1 MNLSRRK
8 FLRGTGVA
16 LGLPWFESISSFG
29 AEAVKNNTAPR
40 RLAVCFTGNGVNPHH
55 WGATQG
61 PAGMEFMKSLSPLE
75 PLKKHISVFKGLW
88 NPTTV
93 EGEGGHYPK
102 MNVLCGLKVKKTTTD
117 VEVGTTM
124 DQLVAAQTGKFTPM
138 PSVVLGTE
146 RPSYSTD
153 SGFTSIYSAYISW
166 STPTTPAPKEI
177 FPQQAFDQLFDDGSK
192 RKRDK
197 SILDLVLEDAGALKP
212 KLSQRDKQ
220 KLDEYLTSVREIE
233 QRVELAEKI
242 SQAETKGAGWQ
253 PTVKVPTMQ
262 RPGAGIPT
270 SADDHLRLMFDIM
283 VLAFQTDVTR
293 VATFSLGGEGDA
305 IAIPEIGITESR
317 HQLSHHGGDAGYMEK
332 LTMYDTFAIEQFGY
346 FLTRLAETNDLG
358 GKPLLG
364 STMALFGSG
373 MSYGHS
379 HGNANLPLV
388 FAGGTDLGLKH
399 GSHVDFNKKAAGFQG
414 YALGADGALTTAH
427 YQLCSRPAN
436 SDAHMS
442 NLLLLMAQRMG
453 VEIDQFGDS
462 NQVIAL

>member
-270 SADDHLRLMFDIM
+270 SAEDHLRLMFDIM
-283 VLAFQTDVTR
+283 LLAFQMDRTR
-293 VATFSLGGEGDA
+293 VATFMMNNDLSNMRFPSLDGISGGIHE
-305 IAIPEIGITESR
+305 
-317 HQLSHHGGDAGYMEK
+317 LSHHANDEHRLDMYQRVNQHQVKLWGEFLGKMQATNEGERTLLENSMIMLTSSLFDGNAHDSRQLPVVLAGGGGGTIQGGRLHDHSADPNRKLCRLHIALMDRMGLHVAHFGDAENA
-332 LTMYDTFAIEQFGY
+332 LAI
-346 FLTRLAETNDLG
+346 
-358 GKPLLG
+358 
-364 STMALFGSG
+364 
-373 MSYGHS
+373 
-379 HGNANLPLV
+379 
-388 FAGGTDLGLKH
+388 
-399 GSHVDFNKKAAGFQG
+399 
-414 YALGADGALTTAH
+414 
-427 YQLCSRPAN
+427 
-436 SDAHMS
+436 
-442 NLLLLMAQRMG
+442 
-453 VEIDQFGDS
+453 
-462 NQVIAL
+462 

>member
-242 SQAETKGAGWQ
+242 SQAETQGTGWQ

-262 RPGAGIPT
+262 RPVAGIPT
-270 SADDHLRLMFDIM
+270 SAEDHLRIMFDIM
-283 VLAFQTDVTR
+283 LLAFQMDRTR
-293 VATFSLGGEGDA
+293 VATFMMNNDLSNMRFPSLEGISGGIHE
-305 IAIPEIGITESR
+305 
-317 HQLSHHGGDAGYMEK
+317 LSHHANDEHRLDMYQRVNQHQVKLWGEFLGKMQATNEGERTLLENSMIMLTSSLFDGNAHDSRQLPVVLAGGGGGTIQGGRFHDHSADPNRKLCRLHIALMDRMGLHVGHFGDAENA
-332 LTMYDTFAIEQFGY
+332 LAI
-346 FLTRLAETNDLG
+346 
-358 GKPLLG
+358 
-364 STMALFGSG
+364 
-373 MSYGHS
+373 
-379 HGNANLPLV
+379 
-388 FAGGTDLGLKH
+388 
-399 GSHVDFNKKAAGFQG
+399 
-414 YALGADGALTTAH
+414 
-427 YQLCSRPAN
+427 
-436 SDAHMS
+436 
-442 NLLLLMAQRMG
+442 
-453 VEIDQFGDS
+453 
-462 NQVIAL
+462 

>member
-8 FLRGTGVA
+8 FLRGSGIA
-16 LGLPWFESISSFG
+16 LGLPWLESINSFG
-29 AEAVKNNTAPR
+29 ADAVKNNTAPR

-61 PAGMEFMKSLSPLE
+61 AGGMEFMKTLSPLE
-75 PLKKHISVFKGLW
+75 PIKKHISVFKGLW

-124 DQLVAAQTGKFTPM
+124 DQLVAAQTGKFTPV
-138 PSVVLGTE
+138 PCVVLGTE

-197 SILDLVLEDAGALKP
+197 SILDLVMQDAGALKP

-242 SQAETKGAGWQ
+242 SQAETRGAGWQ
-253 PTVKVPTMQ
+253 PTVKVPTLA
-262 RPGAGIPT
+262 RPGSGIPT
-270 SADDHLRLMFDIM
+270 SSEDHLRLMFDIM
-283 VLAFQTDVTR
+283 LLAFQMDRTR
-293 VATFSLGGEGDA
+293 VATFMMNNDLSNMRFPSLDGISGGIHE
-305 IAIPEIGITESR
+305 
-317 HQLSHHGGDAGYMEK
+317 LSHHANDEHRLDMYQRVNQHQVKLWGEFLTKMQATNEGERTLLENSMVMLTSSLFDGNAHDSRQLPVVLAGNGGGTIQAGRFHDLSADPNRKMCRLHIALMDRMGLHVGHFGDAENA
-332 LTMYDTFAIEQFGY
+332 LAI
-346 FLTRLAETNDLG
+346 
-358 GKPLLG
+358 
-364 STMALFGSG
+364 
-373 MSYGHS
+373 
-379 HGNANLPLV
+379 
-388 FAGGTDLGLKH
+388 
-399 GSHVDFNKKAAGFQG
+399 
-414 YALGADGALTTAH
+414 
-427 YQLCSRPAN
+427 
-436 SDAHMS
+436 
-442 NLLLLMAQRMG
+442 
-453 VEIDQFGDS
+453 
-462 NQVIAL
+462 

>member
-8 FLRGTGVA
+8 FLRGSGIA
-16 LGLPWFESISSFG
+16 LGLPWFESINSFG
-29 AEAVKNNTAPR
+29 ADAVKNNTAPR

-61 PAGMEFMKSLSPLE
+61 SGGMEFMKTLTPLE
-75 PLKKHISVFKGLW
+75 PIKKHISVFKGLW

-124 DQLVAAQTGKFTPM
+124 DQLVAAQTGKFTPV
-138 PSVVLGTE
+138 PCVVLGTE

-197 SILDLVLEDAGALKP
+197 SILDLVMEDAGALKP

-242 SQAETKGAGWQ
+242 SQAETRGAGWQ
-253 PTVKVPTMQ
+253 PTVKVPTLA
-262 RPGAGIPT
+262 RPGSGIPT
-270 SADDHLRLMFDIM
+270 SSEDHLRLMFDIM
-283 VLAFQTDVTR
+283 LLAFQMDRTR
-293 VATFSLGGEGDA
+293 VATFMMNNDLSNMRFPSLEGISGGIHE
-305 IAIPEIGITESR
+305 
-317 HQLSHHGGDAGYMEK
+317 LSHHANDEHRLDMYQRVNQHQVKLWGEFLTKMQATNEGERSLLENSMVMLTSSLFDGNAHDSRQLPVVLAGNGGGSIQAGRFHDLSADPNRKMCRLHIALMDRMGLHVGHFGDAENA
-332 LTMYDTFAIEQFGY
+332 LAI
-346 FLTRLAETNDLG
+346 
-358 GKPLLG
+358 
-364 STMALFGSG
+364 
-373 MSYGHS
+373 
-379 HGNANLPLV
+379 
-388 FAGGTDLGLKH
+388 
-399 GSHVDFNKKAAGFQG
+399 
-414 YALGADGALTTAH
+414 
-427 YQLCSRPAN
+427 
-436 SDAHMS
+436 
-442 NLLLLMAQRMG
+442 
-453 VEIDQFGDS
+453 
-462 NQVIAL
+462 

>member
-8 FLRGTGVA
+8 FLRGSGIA
-16 LGLPWFESISSFG
+16 LGLPWFESINSFG
-29 AEAVKNNTAPR
+29 ADAVKNNTAPR

-61 PAGMEFMKSLSPLE
+61 PGGMEFMKTLSPLE
-75 PLKKHISVFKGLW
+75 PIKKHISVFKGLW

-124 DQLVAAQTGKFTPM
+124 DQLVAAQTGKFTPV
-138 PSVVLGTE
+138 PCVVLGTE

-197 SILDLVLEDAGALKP
+197 SILDLVMEDAGALKP

-242 SQAETKGAGWQ
+242 SQAETRGAGWQ
-253 PTVKVPTMQ
+253 PTVKVPTLA
-262 RPGAGIPT
+262 RPGSGIPT
-270 SADDHLRLMFDIM
+270 SSEDHLRLMFDIM
-283 VLAFQTDVTR
+283 LLAFQMDRTR
-293 VATFSLGGEGDA
+293 VATFMMNNDLSNMRFPSLEGISGGIHE
-305 IAIPEIGITESR
+305 
-317 HQLSHHGGDAGYMEK
+317 LSHHANDEHRLDMYQRVNQHQVKLWGEFLTKMQATNEGERSLLENSMVMLTSSLFDGNAHDSRQLPVVLAGNGGGTIQAGRFHDLSADPNRKMCRLHIALMDRMGLHVGHFGDAENA
-332 LTMYDTFAIEQFGY
+332 LAI
-346 FLTRLAETNDLG
+346 
-358 GKPLLG
+358 
-364 STMALFGSG
+364 
-373 MSYGHS
+373 
-379 HGNANLPLV
+379 
-388 FAGGTDLGLKH
+388 
-399 GSHVDFNKKAAGFQG
+399 
-414 YALGADGALTTAH
+414 
-427 YQLCSRPAN
+427 
-436 SDAHMS
+436 
-442 NLLLLMAQRMG
+442 
-453 VEIDQFGDS
+453 
-462 NQVIAL
+462 